1 MTQAVESVSS
11 TSNAGSKSLIYSD
24 ADIMGGVPVFRGTRV
39 PVRKLFDF
47 LADDKG
53 VDAFIEAFP
62 SVSRERAMKS
72 IEMAAAMLEMYAYG
86 DATKLDK
93 LCDGDSVIHS
103 DRRIMSGT
111 PVFKGTR
118 MTVSTMFHNLA
129 FSREAGNVS
138 GFLENYATFTT
149 REQVIAAVRMAS
161 HALENYA
168 YECASR

>member
-1 MTQAVESVSS
+1 MTQAAESLSP

-24 ADIMGGVPVFRGTRV
+24 PDIMDGMPVFRGTRV

-62 SVSRERAMKS
+62 SLSRDQAMKA
-72 IEMAAAMLEMYAYG
+72 IEMATAMLEMYAYG
-86 DATKLDK
+86 DAARLDE
-93 LCDGDSVIHS
+93 LCEGDSVIHS
-103 DRRIMSGT
+103 DRQIMSGT

-118 MTVSTMFHNLA
+118 MTVSTLFNNLA
-129 FSREAGNVS
+129 FDRNANNIS
-138 GFLENYATFTT
+138 GFFENYATFTT
-149 REQVIAAVRMAS
+149 REQAIAAVRMGGQ
-161 HALENYA
+161 ALENYA